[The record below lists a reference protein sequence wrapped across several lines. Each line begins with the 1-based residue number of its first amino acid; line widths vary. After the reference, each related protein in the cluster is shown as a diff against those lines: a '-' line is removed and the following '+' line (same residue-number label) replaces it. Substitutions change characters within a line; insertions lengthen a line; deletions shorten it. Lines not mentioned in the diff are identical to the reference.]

1 MSTKANT
8 PIKLKRLVLSSILYL
23 IWASLGAVVAIVLDR
38 PAEFGGSTSGLPVVQ
53 DFIYGMGTALGP
65 PLLWWMV
72 PQAFL
77 TWLAWNQ
84 MNRRSTWGVIGLTF
98 FGPFEFIGALGEP
111 ITYELLNL
119 VTFNPLVAVIQAGM
133 VIIPLLMT
141 VFGIQEWR
149 RRRSETKQKENP
161 RLPDPLD
168 RTSSSTHLG

>member
-1 MSTKANT
+1 MEMSTKANT

-38 PAEFGGSTSGLPVVQ
+38 PAQFGGSTSGLPVVQ
-53 DFIYGMGTALGP
+53 DFIFGMGTAMSP

-72 PQAFL
+72 PQG
-77 TWLAWNQ
+77 LAWNQ
-84 MNRRSTWGVIGLTF
+84 MNRRSTWGVIGLTL
-98 FGPFEFIGALGEP
+98 FGATTFIGAVGEP
-111 ITYELLNL
+111 ITYELLNP

-133 VIIPLLMT
+133 VIIPLVMM